1 MSMKVKEALA
11 ILETLTEQGFI
22 EFRVEDLKPEE
33 TGFLFALSTLGITD
47 TPRKV
52 GGSFGATLLS
62 LLRAEAL
69 KRILRL
75 MVNEPVRG

>member
-1 MSMKVKEALA
+1 MNMKVKEALG
-11 ILETLTEQGFI
+11 ILETLTKQGFI

-33 TGFLFALSTLGITD
+33 TDFLFALSTLGITD
-47 TPRKV
+47 TPRRKCD

-75 MVNEPVRG
+75 MVKD